1 MKAYFIKKLFTAA
14 AIIPALMLCLGCN
27 AAQKPAETADSGN
40 AGNAAEHLPVVTVT
54 LPGGNAVLTPA
65 RTPSPTSEQK
75 GEAVDYSSLDGVAEP
90 GDVLPILT
98 YDEAR
103 EKNSDVIGWLSVPG
117 TGIDYPVVRTEDNE
131 FYLNHNILKESSKH
145 GAIFMDFRN
154 ADKSQQKH
162 IILYGHDMKNGTM
175 FHELMNFKQKS
186 FFSENR
192 IVSFNWDGTDTMWEI
207 YLAATIPMVDG
218 HRINYIET
226 RFASNSAFEEYM
238 ADMAAYAR
246 TAPSSTVSDSIVIG
260 QTDQVLTLTTCT
272 SEPDG
277 SRFVVQA
284 RRVR

>member
-1 MKAYFIKKLFTAA
+1 
-14 AIIPALMLCLGCN
+14 
-27 AAQKPAETADSGN
+27 
-40 AGNAAEHLPVVTVT
+40 
-54 LPGGNAVLTPA
+54 
-65 RTPSPTSEQK
+65 
-75 GEAVDYSSLDGVAEP
+75 
-90 GDVLPILT
+90 
-98 YDEAR
+98 
-103 EKNSDVIGWLSVPG
+103 
-117 TGIDYPVVRTEDNE
+117 
-131 FYLNHNILKESSKH
+131 
-145 GAIFMDFRN
+145 
-154 ADKSQQKH
+154 
-162 IILYGHDMKNGTM
+162 
-175 FHELMNFKQKS
+175 MNFKQKS

-192 IVSFNWDGTDTMWEI
+192 IISFNWDGTDTMWEI

-226 RFASNSAFEEYM
+226 RFAGNSAFEEYM